1 MRLLPL
7 SLLLFF
13 NFCGVTNLFSQAK
26 LIQLSPQNPSSSAYS
41 NTIGMVYYGEEINLF
56 ISEKI
61 SVFGGPDLTKWYI
74 QHYDYSLNLV
84 QEESIFD
91 LPYTEAINSYEQAGG
106 TYLSDTN
113 GYCIYVSGIN
123 NSPNKTLIQLRDRSG
138 NLVFNK
144 YDFHLFD
151 THLLND
157 SQLSLHNILLKKNHR
172 LHLFDLKGNSLI
184 SYDLDSLQTIL
195 SNQIFVNADSLFI
208 NSRVV
213 YNPQTGISTYHLSQY
228 ENGLDSY
235 YYANFN
241 SSFQLLDSI
250 KISTADDFRATLVED
265 DLLFRYDSIGF
276 NTNIHR
282 YQSKYLYKDFDGNL
296 KRRVRSNG
304 RIFYA
309 DFIGPWNTE
318 SLIFGNKGVLSICST
333 EQLLNT
339 NQSGT
344 IDTVRVSRF
353 RYFDSLGLKQVDHLI
368 FKDSLPISAS
378 ATSLKNCIGRSSNG
392 DFIIPI
398 SAWNGPNSNSS
409 RSFLLK
415 IDAQG
420 NSPLSVQASLKPKK
434 LSIYPNPS
442 SQFLSIHSEE
452 PDEEFRIKVLDLQ
465 GKTLLIQNTKTDQPI
480 DVSILPNGT
489 YLLEV
494 RGKTKAGQDLFRF
507 IKH

>member
-1 MRLLPL
+1 MLTKIKFA
-7 SLLLFF
+7 SIFFLFLTYF
-13 NFCGVTNLFSQAK
+13 QAYSQGM

-41 NTIGMVYYGEEINLF
+41 NTTGMVYYGKEINLF

-91 LPYTEAINSYEQAGG
+91 LPYLEAINSYEQAGG

-123 NSPNKTLIQLRDRSG
+123 NSPNKTLLQLRDRSG
-138 NLVFNK
+138 NVVFNK

-151 THLLND
+151 NHLLHD

-184 SYDLDSLQTIL
+184 SYDLDSLQTVL

-213 YNPQTGISTYHLSQY
+213 YNPQTGISTYHISRY

-250 KISTADDFRATLVED
+250 KISSADDFRASLVED

-296 KRRVRSNG
+296 KRTVRSNG
-304 RIFYA
+304 RIFFA

-318 SLIFGNKGVLSICST
+318 SLIFGNKGSLSICST

-344 IDTVRVSRF
+344 IDTVRINRL
-353 RYFDSLGLKQVDHLI
+353 RYFDSLGQKQVDHLI

-378 ATSLKNCIGRSSNG
+378 ATSLINCIGRSTNG
-392 DFIIPI
+392 EFIVPLI
-398 SAWNGPNSNSS
+398 SWNGTNSNSS

-465 GKTLLIQNTKTDQPI
+465 GKTLLIQNTKTDLPI
-480 DVSILPNGT
+480 DISVLPVGT

-494 RGKTKAGQDLFRF
+494 RRKAEDQQSYYAF
-507 IKH
+507 IKK